1 MLVHLVAAPHDRLW
15 RGGAISCSHVCV
27 YSGPRSQLRSGATS
41 KPATTPRLNRWRKSL
56 SGYLALNVD
65 ASFSEDEHTES
76 CGAIIRDS
84 GGMFV
89 AASTSKLEH
98 VADIVSA
105 ESAALVEGLKL
116 ALTIGCNAIF
126 IQMDNLVVVEALKLN
141 TRHSHDLSTYT

>member
-1 MLVHLVAAPHDRLW
+1 M
-15 RGGAISCSHVCV
+15 
-27 YSGPRSQLRSGATS
+27 
-41 KPATTPRLNRWRKSL
+41 
-56 SGYLALNVD
+56 D
-65 ASFSEDEHTES
+65 ASFSEDEHTGS

-98 VADIVSA
+98 VADIVLA